1 MSAEHRSPGSTWP
14 QRIARWLLG
23 AFLLFAGIS
32 HLTVGRA
39 EFLAQVPPWLPLNPD
54 FVVLASGVVEITL
67 GLALLFALGRWRVPV
82 GWLVALFFLAIFP
95 GNIAQFTEGRDGFGL
110 ETDLARGIRLLFQ
123 PVLVAWALW
132 STGAW
137 RAWRNWRTARKA
149 GSATMSA

>member
-1 MSAEHRSPGSTWP
+1 MTFRRRAPGSSWP

-23 AFLLFAGIS
+23 AFLLSAGIS
-32 HLTVGRA
+32 HLTVSRQ

-54 FVVLASGVVEITL
+54 FVVLASGGVEIAL
-67 GLALLFALGRWRVPV
+67 GAALIVLGRWRVPV

-137 RAWRNWRTARKA
+137 RAERDRRRAR
-149 GSATMSA
+149 SDTMKP